1 MCGIVGFLD
10 NTEKK
15 EDIIKKMTDK
25 ILHRGPDGVGYY
37 IDENVAL
44 GHRRLA
50 VIDIKAGKQ
59 PMISEDENY
68 VIVYNGEIYNFKL
81 LKNELKKLGYNFFT
95 NSDTE
100 VILNGYIEWKENLP
114 SKLRGMFAFSIYNK
128 KEKELFCARDNFGIK
143 PFYYYFDNDVFMFS
157 SEIKAFLLHPKFK
170 KILNEELLPLYFL
183 FGYTPSE
190 KTLFKNVFKLNPGC
204 ILKYKDG
211 KIEISKYYEVS
222 FKSNKETSYEES
234 VEKLSNVVK
243 DAVKCNLISDV
254 EVGAFLS
261 SGVDSSYIVSLAK
274 PKKTY
279 TAYSK
284 VEGYDEYKDT
294 KELANILNFENIG
307 VNIDKDE
314 YIENI
319 DKIMYFADE
328 PIADPAA
335 LALYFLSKEASKNLK
350 VVLSGDGADEFFA
363 GYKEYKN
370 RYYKKTKKYDTLPY
384 KFRNNMACLFNHKI
398 FGKYQKY
405 FVKHGNLT
413 DINFLRNQR
422 FYEFEINRLLKE
434 NKKLDVTSVIDTKNL
449 NKTKSVISKMQIND
463 INIWLANDI
472 LQKTDKMSMA
482 NSLEVRVPFIDKYVF
497 DVASSL
503 KDEYKIN
510 EKTTKVILRDA
521 AKKSIPN
528 DSYNRVK
535 KGFYIPIKEWIL
547 DEKWYSIIK
556 NTFENN
562 SGDFLNKKYILKLL
576 NEHKNN
582 KKNNSKKIWIIFCFL
597 RWYEVYFK

>member
-1 MCGIVGFLD
+1 MCGIVGFWD

-15 EDIIKKMTDK
+15 EDIIKQMTDK

-37 IDENVAL
+37 IDENLAL

-59 PMISEDENY
+59 PMISEDGNY

-81 LKNELKKLGYNFFT
+81 LKNELKKLGYTFFT

-114 SKLRGMFAFSIYNK
+114 SKLRGMFAFAIYNK

-183 FGYTPSE
+183 FGYTPSN

-335 LALYFLSKEASKNLK
+335 LALYFLSKEASKNLI
-350 VVLSGDGADEFFA
+350 
-363 GYKEYKN
+363 
-370 RYYKKTKKYDTLPY
+370 
-384 KFRNNMACLFNHKI
+384 KFILAHR
-398 FGKYQKY
+398 G
-405 FVKHGNLT
+405 
-413 DINFLRNQR
+413 R
-422 FYEFEINRLLKE
+422 
-434 NKKLDVTSVIDTKNL
+434 
-449 NKTKSVISKMQIND
+449 KSNCTQ
-463 INIWLANDI
+463 NIPQY
-472 LQKTDKMSMA
+472 LQKISQ
-482 NSLEVRVPFIDKYVF
+482 L
-497 DVASSL
+497 
-503 KDEYKIN
+503 
-510 EKTTKVILRDA
+510 
-521 AKKSIPN
+521 
-528 DSYNRVK
+528 
-535 KGFYIPIKEWIL
+535 
-547 DEKWYSIIK
+547 
-556 NTFENN
+556 
-562 SGDFLNKKYILKLL
+562 
-576 NEHKNN
+576 
-582 KKNNSKKIWIIFCFL
+582 
-597 RWYEVYFK
+597 